1 MHRVLA
7 LMLLMSA
14 QLLQAQN
21 AGIIHPPIIF
31 IPKEKKTLDI
41 QEKTVVIAQNEWQKN
56 EKIANIISKLE
67 RQLAEEYKADLILK
81 GNKKS
86 KGIKLF
92 LKKENMPN
100 IPVNR
105 DQAYRLVIDNE
116 SITIVSET
124 DQGAFYG
131 ITSLMQMLTHYHAL
145 NQAVPLCEITD
156 YPILSKRGWMDD
168 INRGPIPTVDF
179 VKEEILQLSALK
191 MNCFTLYTESVLRL
205 NPTPMWRPSM
215 GSLLRKLLI

>member
-21 AGIIHPPIIF
+21 AGIIPSPQLF
-31 IPKEKKTLDI
+31 LFQKEKKTLDI

-131 ITSLMQMLTHYHAL
+131 ITS
-145 NQAVPLCEITD
+145 
-156 YPILSKRGWMDD
+156 
-168 INRGPIPTVDF
+168 
-179 VKEEILQLSALK
+179 
-191 MNCFTLYTESVLRL
+191 
-205 NPTPMWRPSM
+205 
-215 GSLLRKLLI
+215 